1 VTLFHPLYLD
11 FGTAAA
17 AAAVSP
23 QDHGNNNN
31 KRKRQDDDDD
41 DDGSNQNGRENIVEN
56 GRLMNI
62 VPSSSMVAL
71 KSANLCPICLESV
84 ILPLP
89 PSKQEEPANEIN
101 RIGAT
106 SCGHCC
112 HADCFGKYQRRFI
125 VDNGKTAVDHCRWV
139 VPCPTCQSTVT
150 LFHPLYLDFGA
161 TVAVDVPAEPQQPE
175 GRS

>member
-1 VTLFHPLYLD
+1 LYLD
-11 FGTAAA
+11 FGTAT

-31 KRKRQDDDDD
+31 KRKRQDDD

-62 VPSSSMVAL
+62 VPSLSSSMAAL
-71 KSANLCPICLESV
+71 QSANLCPICLESV
-84 ILPLP
+84 ILSLP
-89 PSKQEEPANEIN
+89 PSKQEEQDNKIEK
-101 RIGAT
+101 IGAT
-106 SCGHCC
+106 SCGHCF
-112 HADCFGKYQRRFI
+112 HADCFGEYQRRFI
-125 VDNGKTAVDHCRWV
+125 VDNGTTAVDHCRRV

-161 TVAVDVPAEPQQPE
+161 TTAAAVDGPAEPQQEE